1 VTKYKKSLIAGA
13 FDVIHPGY
21 IRAFRQAKKQANKLI
36 VALHVNPKNER
47 VEKLSPV
54 LSVQERIEILS
65 EIKSIDEI
73 ITYENEN
80 ELLNIIIQNKI
91 DLRILGDDYI
101 NKPFTGSNLDIKV
114 LYMDRSHG
122 YSATK
127 FKQLIAEQIVL
138 TDQ

>member
-91 DLRILGDDYI
+91 DLRILGDDYL

-114 LYMDRSHG
+114 LYTDRSHG
-122 YSATK
+122 YSTTK
-127 FKQLIAEQIVL
+127 FKQLIAEQIVSIN
-138 TDQ
+138 Q